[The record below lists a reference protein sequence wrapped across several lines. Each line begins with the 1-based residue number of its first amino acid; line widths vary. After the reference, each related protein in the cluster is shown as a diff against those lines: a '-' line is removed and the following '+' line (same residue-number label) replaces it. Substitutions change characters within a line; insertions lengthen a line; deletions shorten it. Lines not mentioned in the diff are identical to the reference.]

1 MVALGLLGLGRKCLC
16 LSKTGWNEVDGRLS
30 WSRKDDLP
38 PISHNCQAWT
48 WAAVERG
55 GRAQSQERAGSAE
68 KPWGPVLWGEL
79 RSRGQV
85 RRQFLQAKAWWPE
98 TRQSVRTDLNP
109 WGTSTQQALAVCSP
123 CLWGLCMQALGS
135 SWVTDVR
142 VQGQGRFLW
151 ASLYQPLQMNFR
163 KYHTWKI
170 AGFFIT
176 RNEAFSFQTCLI
188 SNLALSWW
196 SRSLFKYRESFSSYS
211 IDL

>member
-85 RRQFLQAKAWWPE
+85 SRQFLQAKAWWPE

-109 WGTSTQQALAVCSP
+109 WGTSTQQALAVAPVFGACACKPWAQAGSQMSVFKARVDSCERAYTSP
-123 CLWGLCMQALGS
+123 SKWILG
-135 SWVTDVR
+135 
-142 VQGQGRFLW
+142 
-151 ASLYQPLQMNFR
+151 N
-163 KYHTWKI
+163 
-170 AGFFIT
+170 IT
-176 RNEAFSFQTCLI
+176 LER
-188 SNLALSWW
+188 
-196 SRSLFKYRESFSSYS
+196 
-211 IDL
+211 